1 VRVPTVTLQIGARY
15 RSFSIWDPAAGDTVE
30 FGFDQFTHFNF
41 TILRILPPLTGA
53 QRLSKHTAQ
62 GEMYHRSNSNAAPIL
77 RHHREETTMPNR
89 SESPRSDRAAR
100 CAACDATSSAGRDQ
114 TCHARAS

>member
-1 VRVPTVTLQIGARY
+1 LGSCRRRHRRVRL
-15 RSFSIWDPAAGDTVE
+15 RSVHAF
-30 FGFDQFTHFNF
+30 QFHA
-41 TILRILPPLTGA
+41 LRILPPLTGA

-89 SESPRSDRAAR
+89 SESPRSGRAAR